1 MTTTEQRITRQLLK
15 VGPEQLAKLW
25 SCSTAEASRRL
36 NNARGVTISD
46 WAKALDA
53 AEIRVLTKDE
63 IPVPEERYHALV
75 LLARE
80 RLDLELPKKGGAE

>member
-25 SCSTAEASRRL
+25 NCSTAEASRRL
-36 NNARGVTISD
+36 DNDRGVRLSD

-53 AEIRVLTKDE
+53 AGIQVLAPDE
-63 IPVPEERYHALV
+63 TPVPTERYRAL
-75 LLARE
+75 LLLSRE
-80 RLDLELPKKGGAE
+80 RMEMDPLAVKGSK